1 MIQQLSEIQQKLAN
15 AEKRETHKTQQRK
28 VGRFP
33 AYVENNSQ
41 LVDNTRKQ
49 SKHDQHSRL
58 VENRYAKGDSKQ
70 IVDRHSKSKI
80 AGDYETSAT
89 IDIHGDKLC
98 TTTDIDASL
107 SACEDDILLSDKH
120 NNENS
125 KSSHLKNSRNKKK
138 GRKTLIVG
146 RSVKEGQHLIEDDVE
161 LTDKLKR
168 ILCEKAKFRHEALQV
183 KNVDF
188 KEDKRVKNKYKSNTT
203 SKGTSNINYSRT
215 VLANTNAKNRLR
227 KSINNMVSIPRPKRG
242 MRVSTTQ
249 EPLRD
254 VVVEAIGY
262 IEEPRHSVA
271 ENLFND
277 DSNQN
282 DQKISNKAKNDE
294 EKQHAH
300 SIQKSTSRVNAVPA
314 HHADGSIDTVQWKY
328 PAYFL
333 TSLPYDTLPVRVFSY
348 QQQSYD
354 HKTEA
359 AVRFPPIGVQQVLAS
374 TGHMQWLTLS
384 PRITHQLQLSTNA
397 VSERNRWYQITSN
410 VKDISVVSAML
421 TSVRLAPEWS
431 LTTTL
436 GRLPPHERAQQF
448 LQGKKALVDNYSNIN
463 QQQSNYITLHNNER
477 STPIP
482 AFLPPLTET
491 DVYMSLTDNQ
501 YVDVDPY
508 VAEKFDW
515 PIPPARAS
523 TQIDNVEA
531 TVELNELADGGQERV
546 RPVSSSTSSFS
557 MLPVE
562 L

>member
-1 MIQQLSEIQQKLAN
+1 MIQQLSEIQHKLAN
-15 AEKRETHKTQQRK
+15 AEKRQTHKIQQRK
-28 VGRFP
+28 VGCFR

-41 LVDNTRKQ
+41 LVDNKRKQ

-58 VENRYAKGDSKQ
+58 VENRYAKSDSML
-70 IVDRHSKSKI
+70 IVDHHSKSKI
-80 AGDYETSAT
+80 AGDCETSAT

-98 TTTDIDASL
+98 TSTDTVDASL

-138 GRKTLIVG
+138 RRKTLIVG

-168 ILCEKAKFRHEALQV
+168 ILCEKVKFRHEALQV
-183 KNVDF
+183 KDVDF

-203 SKGTSNINYSRT
+203 SKVTSNINYSRA
-215 VLANTNAKNRLR
+215 VLANTNAKNQLR
-227 KSINNMVSIPRPKRG
+227 KSTNNIVSIPRPKRG
-242 MRVSTTQ
+242 MCVSTTQ

-254 VVVEAIGY
+254 IVVEAIGY
-262 IEEPRHSVA
+262 IDEPRHSVA
-271 ENLFND
+271 ENLFNN
-277 DSNQN
+277 DSDQN
-282 DQKISNKAKNDE
+282 DQKISNKANDV
-294 EKQHAH
+294 EKQHARTT
-300 SIQKSTSRVNAVPA
+300 QKSTPRVNAVPA
-314 HHADGSIDTVQWKY
+314 HHADGNIDTVQWKD

-333 TSLPYDTLPVRVFSY
+333 ASLPYDTLPVQVFSY

-359 AVRFPPIGVQQVLAS
+359 AVRFPPIGIQQVLAS
-374 TGHMQWLTLS
+374 TGHMQCLALS
-384 PRITHQLQLSTNA
+384 PRITHQLSTNA
-397 VSERNRWYQITSN
+397 VSERNRWHQITSN
-410 VKDISVVSAML
+410 VNDISVVSAML

-436 GRLPPHERAQQF
+436 GRLPPHERAQQL
-448 LQGKKALVDNYSNIN
+448 LQGKKASVGNYSNIN
-463 QQQSNYITLHNNER
+463 QQQSDYITLRNNER
-477 STPIP
+477 RTPIP

-491 DVYMSLTDNQ
+491 DFYMSLTGNQ
-501 YVDVDPY
+501 YIDVDPY

-523 TQIDNVEA
+523 TQIDDGEA
-531 TVELNELADGGQERV
+531 TVELNELADGGEERV

-557 MLPVE
+557 ILPVV